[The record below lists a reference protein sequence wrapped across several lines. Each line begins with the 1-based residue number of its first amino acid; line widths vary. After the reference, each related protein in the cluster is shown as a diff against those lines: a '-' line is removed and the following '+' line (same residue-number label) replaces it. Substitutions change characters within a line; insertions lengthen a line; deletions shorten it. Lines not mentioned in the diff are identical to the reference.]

1 MTYDDTYSQ
10 GNYFVFNNILFAVSL
25 QQIFVA
31 SNIYYGNYLSGYL
44 NISWNKYDWNYLRR
58 KIFMIRNICVRK

>member
-25 QQIFVA
+25 QQIFA
-31 SNIYYGNYLSGYL
+31 TSNIYYGIYLSGHL
-44 NISWNKYDWNYLRR
+44 NIS
-58 KIFMIRNICVRK
+58 